1 MKKTYIAVLSLLALP
16 LHAQSLLGTLNKHQ
30 DSLRS
35 PTTTSEVSEEAET
48 TTVSESTSTS
58 SGRCEEN
65 DQKSLPLAYVTS
77 LLQSRDAKLD
87 IAYDPRSATLKVSA
101 PDMISNCSSMVE
113 WSLRD
118 QEISG
123 QRTYSVEVKLKDG
136 EDCTEEGC
144 KYKVAHVED
153 GSFKEHKEMIFK
165 PTLKGFEE
173 CLEKSGV
180 ITEGKVNSGAIYSA
194 PLMEK
199 FKGVRDSGNIKFV
212 SSGPSSALVK
222 AKYGSFS
229 HIDKCDHYEAIHP
242 QWSTLLSWEDEERQR
257 LDAEASKLKDCDI
270 SEYHKVA
277 DFIEKYEGY
286 ASILGEVRD
295 NLILESAKKSAK
307 AIEEGKYTEDD
318 MKVIED
324 FDRYIVQPKIQLAN
338 ALYEEMIN
346 LEGDAKKA
354 KQEELKQVLAEIKA
368 LSQKPYFLSSHT
380 LKLIKDGRFDDAQKL
395 DSVKLTLAT
404 YQNLGFKK
412 NNVVITPEIAMMT
425 IAKGRAN
432 FAADLEVEKE
442 RYEVKTGQVTGQADF
457 YYDLSKQLR
466 RNIEVRSR
474 NYLEEIRLEEA
485 RIQPGGHCLIYYINT
500 QTCEKETRERLQILV
515 QVLESTN
522 KVDAER
528 AEEYDAKAKDYEE
541 MEKEGR
547 RYIAAQ
553 NGEEYEEEPE
563 RGEPQIDETL
573 TPPPRANN
581 GQNGVY
587 NFNYTQPNMPQQQ
600 PQQGYYQ
607 QPQMGYQ
614 QGYQQP
620 FMGQQAYGYAGNQY
634 GMQYGMQSQMGQGY
648 SFNWMG
654 QGQQQMMQNPQQM
667 YGLPQQQ
674 GYWGQPYSAYNQYSM
689 YR

>member
-1 MKKTYIAVLSLLALP
+1 MKKTYIAVLTLLALP

-30 DSLRS
+30 ESLRS
-35 PTTTSEVSEEAET
+35 PATTSETSEEAET

-173 CLEKSGV
+173 CLQKSGV

-212 SSGPSSALVK
+212 SSGPSTALVK

-229 HIDKCDHYEAIHP
+229 HIDKCDHYETIHP

-338 ALYEEMIN
+338 SLYEEMIN

-354 KQEELKQVLAEIKA
+354 KQEELKQVLAEIKT
-368 LSQKPYFLSSHT
+368 LSQRPYFLSSHT

-404 YQNLGFKK
+404 YQSLGFKK
-412 NNVVITPEIAMMT
+412 NNVVITPEIAMNK
-425 IAKGRAN
+425 IAIGRAN

-442 RYEVKTGQVTGQADF
+442 RYEVRTGQVTGQADF

-466 RNIEVRSR
+466 RNIEVRTN
-474 NYLEEIRLEEA
+474 NYTEEMKLEYA
-485 RIQPGGHCLIYYINT
+485 RVQPGGYCTAYFRNYQKCAEDSLA
-500 QTCEKETRERLQILV
+500 RLQELQNILKHY
-515 QVLESTN
+515 N
-522 KVDAER
+522 KIDAER
-528 AEEYDAKAKDYEE
+528 ADEYDGKAKEYEALE
-541 MEKEGR
+541 TEGR

-553 NGEEYEEEPE
+553 NGEEYEEEPRSEE
-563 RGEPQIDETL
+563 REVDTVNPA
-573 TPPPRANN
+573 PRANN
-581 GQNGVY
+581 GENGVY
-587 NFNYTQPNMPQQQ
+587 NFNYTQPNMPQQ

-614 QGYQQP
+614 QGFQQQP
-620 FMGQQAYGYAGNQY
+620 FMGQQAYGYAG
-634 GMQYGMQSQMGQGY
+634 GQYGMQSGMGQGY

-654 QGQQQMMQNPQQM
+654 QGQQPMMQSPQQM

-674 GYWGQPYSAYNQYSM
+674 GFWGQPYSAYNQYSM